1 MEKNWLFSKATLFN
15 TASSV
20 ESQGKDS
27 EEMDV
32 IIEKMKNVP
41 AHFGGDLNLK

>member
-15 TASSV
+15 AASSL

-41 AHFGGDLNLK
+41 AHFRGDFNL